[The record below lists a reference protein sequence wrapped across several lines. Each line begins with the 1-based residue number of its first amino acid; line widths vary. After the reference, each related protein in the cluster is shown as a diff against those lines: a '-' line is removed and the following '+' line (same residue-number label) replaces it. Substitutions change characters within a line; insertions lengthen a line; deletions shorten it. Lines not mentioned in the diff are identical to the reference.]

1 MKSCESQIDPRSDYY
16 VCAPSLTAKQ
26 LFFYPLQCGH
36 FIYQPGYSLSRENFD
51 SFLLMYVEQ
60 GEITVKSGEYNNTLL
75 PSQFLF
81 LDCYQPHSY
90 TTKEGCECYWCHF
103 DGILARGYYEMATAQ
118 NGIVFTLKDSYLARE
133 KIKAVCDMFQKKVPI
148 KEPLVSK
155 YLSDLLTLFLLNAP
169 QKDGIFG
176 QASISETAT
185 AFIREHFAKEISVEE
200 LAERAGL
207 SPWHF
212 IRVFKRETGL
222 TPHQYLMDT
231 RIAAAKYLLKNSSL
245 SAKNICFATGFSCE
259 SVFCSAFKKHEG
271 ITPGMY
277 RSAKVPQ

>member
-1 MKSCESQIDPRSDYY
+1 MKSCEPQIDPRSDYY
-16 VCAPSLTAKQ
+16 VYAPSLTAKQ

-36 FIYQPGYSLSRENFD
+36 FIYQPGYTLSRENFD
-51 SFLLMYVEQ
+51 SFLLMYVER
-60 GEITVKSGEYNNTLL
+60 GEITVKSEEYNSALS
-75 PSQFLF
+75 PGQILF

-90 TTKEGCECYWCHF
+90 TTKEGCECLWCHF
-103 DGILARGYYEMATAQ
+103 DGILARGYYRAATAQ
-118 NGIVFTLKDSYLARE
+118 NGIVFTPKDSYLARE
-133 KIKAVCDMFQKKVPI
+133 KMKAVCDMFQKKAPI

-155 YLSDLLTLFLLNAP
+155 YLNDLLTIFLLNPP
-169 QKDGIFG
+169 QKDFD

-185 AFIREHFAKEISVEE
+185 AFIRENFAKEISIEE
-200 LAERAGL
+200 LAKYAGL

-277 RSAKVPQ
+277 RSAKAPQ